1 MVIPNGS
8 VKPPLSFGSTMGWLR
23 LPLANRSK
31 PWVAPLALVKL
42 PTMVLLSLIFQQEVA
57 VSPGTSNVMN

>member
-1 MVIPNGS
+1 
-8 VKPPLSFGSTMGWLR
+8 MGWLR